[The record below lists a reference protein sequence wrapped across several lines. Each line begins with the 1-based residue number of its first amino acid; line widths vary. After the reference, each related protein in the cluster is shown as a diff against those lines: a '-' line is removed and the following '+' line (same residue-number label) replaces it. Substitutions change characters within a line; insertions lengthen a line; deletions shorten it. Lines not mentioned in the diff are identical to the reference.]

1 MPDNN
6 VFGSIFGGGG
16 GGGSLTAA
24 AIIAALGYTPAP
36 VSSVRAFD
44 QDTLDWMASV
54 VANGGTISYD
64 RLVVVDQFIYN
75 EKAAG
80 TWALT
85 DDYMGFWAENAPQ
98 ALTSLKQRRLA
109 TVVNSPTFTADR
121 DYTFNGTTSYSDL
134 GYVPATHGVN
144 WTASAQRIAVYERT
158 NVINPA
164 SVSAGAY
171 TGGTNKGFISSQT
184 GSGQLRGGL
193 NTADGSPGN
202 FTISPADSRGLKA
215 VSRAGGGTTM
225 LGYDR
230 GVRLTDATALTVS
243 NAARPTHSVF
253 VGGLNFA
260 GSLTNPRA
268 AAIGFV
274 ALGGPLSDAQEA
286 AQYANV
292 HAWATAVGAQV

>member
-1 MPDNN
+1 MSLTIPLT
-6 VFGSIFGGGG
+6 FGGGG
-16 GGGSLTAA
+16 GAITSA

-36 VSSVRAFD
+36 LGTYRAFD
-44 QDTLDWMASV
+44 ADTVAWFDAV
-54 VANGGTISYD
+54 VAAGGTVSLD
-64 RLVVVDQFIYN
+64 RLVIADQFVFA
-75 EKAAG
+75 EKTAG

-85 DDYMGFWAENAPQ
+85 DDYLAFWAENSIQ
-98 ALTSLKQRRLA
+98 ARMSLKQRRLA
-109 TVVNSPTFTADR
+109 TAVNSPTFTPDR

-158 NVINPA
+158 NVISAA

-171 TGGTNKGFISSQT
+171 TGGTNKGFIVNQT
-184 GSGQLRGGL
+184 SSGQLRGGL

-243 NAARPTHSVF
+243 NAARPTHSVY
-253 VGGLNFA
+253 VGGLNY
-260 GSLTNPRA
+260 GGTLTNPRS

-274 ALGGPLSDAQEA
+274 AFGAPLSDAQEA
-286 AQYANV
+286 TQYANV